1 VQQVNLP
8 AVILKKT
15 ILFPRESQDMAQRAD
30 SRTYGEF
37 SRPVLTIDAVAAEV
51 VVSPGQADELFAWF
65 QGQGVQGDLQ
75 RRRGLRGRD
84 VIDFGNPTPAEER
97 RIRRLFAEWERRKR

>member
-1 VQQVNLP
+1 
-8 AVILKKT
+8 
-15 ILFPRESQDMAQRAD
+15 MAPRAD
-30 SRTYGEF
+30 SHTCDEF

-65 QGQGVQGDLQ
+65 QSQGVQSNLQ

-84 VIDFGNPTPAEER
+84 VIDFGNPAPAQER